1 MFDSIY
7 REKNFRAKRVSTF
20 DKSGGNSDSI
30 RIAPGET
37 KVIADIDGPGVISH
51 IWMTSF
57 GKWGPE
63 DDRNFDSLTLR
74 KMLIRFYWDNE
85 EEPSVL
91 APVGDF
97 FNLGHARAYSH
108 QSVFF
113 SSTCNATIEGMES
126 PRVSMNSWIPMP
138 FRKNARIELFN
149 EQEMP
154 VTTYFYIDYQEHDT
168 LPEDAMYLHA
178 NWNRISRNEVVKAE
192 KGKNLSDKDNY
203 VVLEAEGNG
212 TYIGMNMSIDN
223 IEGGWWG
230 EGDDMIFIDRDGA
243 REWPPDMHGTGSE
256 DYLCH
261 AWGMQKQAHLYCG
274 QPWSEIDDVANG
286 HHFSGK
292 VCVYRFHGVDP
303 IPFKKNIRVSIE
315 HGHANDRGDD
325 WASTAY
331 WYQSE
336 PHKSFE
342 KMLTVTER
350 LPGPSVVK
358 DNVDSK
364 GEL

>member
-1 MFDSIY
+1 MHDSIY
-7 REKNFRAKRVSTF
+7 RAKNFRAKRVSTY
-20 DKSGGNSDSI
+20 DRSGGNIDSI

-37 KVIADIDGPGVISH
+37 KVIANISGPGIISH

-57 GKWGPE
+57 GKWGPD

-74 KMLIRFYWDNE
+74 KMLLKIYWDDE
-85 EEPSVL
+85 DEPSVF

-97 FNLGHARAYSH
+97 FNLGHSRAYTH

-113 SSTCNATIEGMES
+113 SSTCNATIEGTES
-126 PRVSMNSWIPMP
+126 PRVAMNSWIPMP
-138 FRKNARIELFN
+138 FNRKARFELVN
-149 EQEMP
+149 EQDKP
-154 VTTYFYIDYQEHDT
+154 VITYFYIDYQEHDS
-168 LPEDAMYLHA
+168 LPDDAMYLHA
-178 NWNRISRNEVVKAE
+178 SWKRVRRNPVIKAE
-192 KGKNLSDKDNY
+192 NGKNLSDSENY
-203 VVLEAEGNG
+203 LVLEAEGQG
-212 TYIGMNMSIDN
+212 TYVGMNMSIDN

-230 EGDDMIFIDRDGA
+230 EGDDMIFIDREG
-243 REWPPDMHGTGSE
+243 REEWPPDMHGTGTE

-261 AWGMQKQAHLYCG
+261 AWGMQKSAHLYCG
-274 QPWSEIDDVANG
+274 QPWSEIDDEGNG

-292 VCVYRFHGVDP
+292 VCVYRFHSADP
-303 IPFKKNIRVSIE
+303 IPFTKNIRVSIE

-331 WYQSE
+331 WYQAE
-336 PHKSFE
+336 PHMPFKD
-342 KMLTVTER
+342 MLPVKER

-358 DNVDSK
+358 IDSETD